1 MKKLPVNPST
11 MIKSLPCSLLA
22 AISLSMI
29 TLLFVPTYF
38 SIIGIFFYTLIYF
51 SVYLIFIM
59 PIQILLNRKRLYF
72 LIYISGS
79 FFASALVLLMYERN
93 PFVNLHYYVLAF
105 LAALIIWIFDSLILQ
120 ERIW

>member
-120 ERIW
+120 EQIW

>member
-1 MKKLPVNPST
+1 
-11 MIKSLPCSLLA
+11 
-22 AISLSMI
+22 
-29 TLLFVPTYF
+29 
-38 SIIGIFFYTLIYF
+38 
-51 SVYLIFIM
+51 M